1 MADQKAIK
9 SYKDL
14 EIWQLAVKLIV
25 KVYQLLKTFPK
36 EEKFGIISQTKDSV
50 VSIASNI
57 AEAWGRYHFKDR
69 IKFLYNSRG
78 SLLETENHLIISE
91 KLGFINKS
99 NQTLYNEILKD
110 IKNLG
115 VKISN
120 YISSLSRQSSR

>member
-1 MADQKAIK
+1 MAAQKAIK